1 MSEAT
6 QGDCGKTKTTLGVV
20 LAGGNSSRMGQDK
33 ATLKLASGETFL
45 DRAIANLAQLC
56 QSVAVSGRAVDRA
69 DLFSIADL
77 KPQLG
82 PAMAVWSAVKFAQ
95 ERGFEAVL
103 VVPVDMPLIDVV
115 SLRRLV
121 ETRAANSTNGL
132 PNIWT
137 EGEEVPVC
145 ATSADGGQH
154 PLLGVYPVRLEPELR
169 CLAESERRSLLGW
182 LQSRTHRTVE
192 LPEAA
197 MRDFNTPADL
207 GPSQPDT

>member
-1 MSEAT
+1 MSEEA
-6 QGDCGKTKTTLGVV
+6 QDDGGKTNSTLGVV

-45 DRAIANLAQLC
+45 DRAIANLAQVC
-56 QSVAVSGRAVDRA
+56 RSVAVSGRAVDRA
-69 DLFSIADL
+69 DVFSIADV

-82 PAMAVWSAVKFAQ
+82 PAMAVWSAVQFAH

-115 SLRRLV
+115 HLRLLV
-121 ETRAANSTNGL
+121 ETQAANSTNA
-132 PNIWT
+132 
-137 EGEEVPVC
+137 GEEVPAC
-145 ATSADGGQH
+145 ATSATGGEH

-169 CLAESERRSLLGW
+169 NLAGSKRRSLLGW

-207 GPSQPDT
+207 GPSQPDA